1 MSHHTFVSVSFN
13 ENGVNTAVE
22 KDTFPAKLINC
33 YTKKCKNKC
42 TYLLQEARDPRRKH
56 YGRCCLLPSLYPSVP
71 VGRQITN
78 WLVIDGKR
86 AAQATQNGVEVFLLL
101 LRFLPHSLVFFLVT
115 SFFFFFHPQGNLYYL
130 FSSLPLFSLFCTKV
144 TNFARAFSSFRFLC
158 GESGPLT
165 NTGLTRYD
173 LTFSTKHS
181 VICNYLPNFWQHSAI
196 LFSLII
202 LLFWR
207 CHTISSVSV

>member
-1 MSHHTFVSVSFN
+1 MTLGGSTTVDAASFLHSTLLRQWVGKLQIDWWLMVS
-13 ENGVNTAVE
+13 
-22 KDTFPAKLINC
+22 
-33 YTKKCKNKC
+33 
-42 TYLLQEARDPRRKH
+42 ARRRRHKT
-56 YGRCCLLPSLYPSVP
+56 V
-71 VGRQITN
+71 
-78 WLVIDGKR
+78 WKF
-86 AAQATQNGVEVFLLL
+86 FLLL
-101 LRFLPHSLVFFLVT
+101 LRFLPHSLVFFLVI
-115 SFFFFFHPQGNLYYL
+115 SFFFFFHPRGNLYYL

-173 LTFSTKHS
+173 LTFSPKHS

-207 CHTISSVSV
+207 CHPISSVSV